1 MNTIIPKLLIGLALV
16 TNTFISA
23 EDIILLTYGK
33 CGTHVVQK
41 MMTFLKN
48 DQQNIRHDHLYN
60 QIALLGNFF
69 VKRLKIKPD
78 SKLIILYRN
87 PLECIP
93 SLHERTVGLT
103 ENNFLKDHLPE
114 NPFCDEN
121 EYLSYEYK
129 RYNKILEYY
138 NKWPYQKLLISYE
151 NLVSNPA
158 EIASEIS
165 CFLEGPQDNLEN
177 FIENQEEI
185 LESVCKT
192 YDQRFPESPTI
203 TQGKDLNFF
212 QKILNWDQKVHILLH
227 LYEENQD
234 IFKTY
239 IKKYLPQDIPIE
251 YLELKSKYL
260 KLKAKQLPD
269 V

>member
-1 MNTIIPKLLIGLALV
+1 MNKIIFKKILILFLLI
-16 TNTFISA
+16 TTFISA
-23 EDIILLTYGK
+23 EDIVFLTYGK
-33 CGTHVVQK
+33 CGTHVVK
-41 MMTFLKN
+41 RMIYSLKN
-48 DQQNIRHDHLYN
+48 KEQGVRHNHLYD
-60 QIALLGNFF
+60 QRDCLGNFF
-69 VKRLKIKPD
+69 IKKLKIKSD
-78 SKLIILYRN
+78 SKLIIIYRD

-103 ENNFLKDHLPE
+103 ENNFLKDHLPKT
-114 NPFCDEN
+114 PFCDEN

-138 NKWPYQKLLISYE
+138 DKWPYQKLLISYE
-151 NLVSNPA
+151 KLISNPA
-158 EIASEIS
+158 EIASQIS
-165 CFLEGPQDNLEN
+165 YFLEGPKDNLEN
-177 FIENQEEI
+177 FIERQEEI
-185 LESVCKT
+185 LQSVCET
-192 YDQRFPESPTI
+192 YDQNFPESPTI

-227 LYEENQD
+227 LYEDNQD

-260 KLKAKQLPD
+260 KLKAKKLPD